1 MEKLAAAHAV
11 CNTEIYHV
19 VVDFMTQYVLSLKDT
34 FSSVV
39 LPNIPPLLRTVGH
52 ENLWP
57 CCYPGQP
64 EGARSYQGT
73 QRKGR
78 QGEAGEPSDF
88 VSGWIPIAGS

>member
-1 MEKLAAAHAV
+1 MLEKLAAAHAV

-39 LPNIPPLLRTVGH
+39 LPNVR
-52 ENLWP
+52 LWP

-78 QGEAGEPSDF
+78 HGEAGEPSDF